1 MYDRE
6 EEDFVDT
13 FPHGRGEG
21 RGRGR
26 REMDGGVGGPRGQSR
41 RPRRK
46 EKTEISPAER
56 YERQIFGDLGGGDD
70 KSADNRR
77 PLWDDEDEDD
87 GGKLWTGVGPDGP
100 WPT

>member
-6 EEDFVDT
+6 EDFV
-13 FPHGRGEG
+13 PRGRDGG

-26 REMDGGVGGPRGQSR
+26 REMDGGVGGPRGQNR

-56 YERQIFGDLGGGDD
+56 YERQIFGELGGEDGEG
-70 KSADNRR
+70 AGNRR
-77 PLWDDEDEDD
+77 PLWDEDDEED